1 ARGEMYR
8 PSSSL
13 SAPVGRLDRPRARD
27 RPKPRRRPRPKEPEE
42 PRRSRSAPSQ
52 SIPTTPQPPTHTIQ
66 HEGFLYRKHEEEGK
80 ERSPNSKS
88 WVNLFCV
95 LKQGEIGFYKDA
107 RHRTTPYN
115 DEPLLNLAICTFDTT
130 NGYKKKKNV
139 FILRTTA
146 DGDYIFLAK
155 DEEDLKGWVNSI
167 NASLKEIEEIAKW
180 EKATNSS
187 TDPDKSERKE
197 RSEGAEP
204 SEGAERSEKSERSD
218 RSDKIEASDK
228 SSEKRDASEKESGG
242 RGERGERAERAERG
256 SRGSSTSGK
265 SK

>member
-1 ARGEMYR
+1 M
-8 PSSSL
+8 
-13 SAPVGRLDRPRARD
+13 
-27 RPKPRRRPRPKEPEE
+27 
-42 PRRSRSAPSQ
+42 
-52 SIPTTPQPPTHTIQ
+52 
-66 HEGFLYRKHEEEGK
+66 YRKHEEEGK

-88 WVNLFCV
+88 WVNMFCI
-95 LKQGEIGFYKDA
+95 LKQGEIGFFKDA
-107 RHRTTPYN
+107 RHKTTPFN
-115 DEPLLNLAICTFDTT
+115 DEPPLNLAICEFDTT

-146 DGDYIFLAK
+146 EGDYIFLAK
-155 DEEDLKGWVNSI
+155 DEEDLKGWVNGI
-167 NASLKEIEEIAKW
+167 NASLKEIEDIAKW

-204 SEGAERSEKSERSD
+204 LEGAERSERSEKSERSD

-228 SSEKRDASEKESGG
+228 SSEKRDASEKERGD
-242 RGERGERAERAERG
+242 RGEREERERGDGGDRGSRG